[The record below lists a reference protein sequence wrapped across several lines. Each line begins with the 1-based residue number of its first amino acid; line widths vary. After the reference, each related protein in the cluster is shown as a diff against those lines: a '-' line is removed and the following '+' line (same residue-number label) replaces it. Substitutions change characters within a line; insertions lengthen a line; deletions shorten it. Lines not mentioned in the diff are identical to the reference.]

1 MKKVAGTLKL
11 IYSQY
16 RELQGF
22 AQFGSD
28 LDADTKSRLA
38 QGERIV
44 EVLKQDRNSPVAVEK
59 QVSIL
64 YATIHSYLKDVEY
77 ERRLYGYLDENVTAA
92 GVMET
97 IRTTGDLKP
106 ETEEQLKQVLTD
118 FTAQFLKEK

>member
-1 MKKVAGTLKL
+1 M
-11 IYSQY
+11 I
-16 RELQGF
+16 
-22 AQFGSD
+22 
-28 LDADTKSRLA
+28 
-38 QGERIV
+38 
-44 EVLKQDRNSPVAVEK
+44 
-59 QVSIL
+59 SIL
-64 YATIHSYLKDVEY
+64 YATIHSYLKDVAVADITEY